1 MSTEWSRPSDTPST
15 EVSSGPASTE
25 TQTPAPSDTPGSTAT
40 VTTDAPTSS
49 SSNPAD
55 QSTSETAPASLTT
68 DSHPSSIAG
77 TTSSVSST
85 ASLPTSTPV
94 APQVDPQVY
103 LDAHNDVRRRARVS
117 DLEWSNDLQGKA
129 QAYANQCQLKHSDG
143 SIGPFGENLAAA
155 TGTFGARRAVA
166 LFVKDKGETDHSA
179 LYYTSH
185 MRVDLAKLSLRDFAF
200 THYTQVIWK
209 STTQLGCGVA
219 LCDNM
224 FSGRAATYHVCLY
237 DPVGN
242 IVGEEEFVSLAL
254 HSFSVTDT
262 PHTCLQTESQLR
274 LMWLFHD

>member
-1 MSTEWSRPSDTPST
+1 M
-15 EVSSGPASTE
+15 
-25 TQTPAPSDTPGSTAT
+25 
-40 VTTDAPTSS
+40 
-49 SSNPAD
+49 
-55 QSTSETAPASLTT
+55 
-68 DSHPSSIAG
+68 
-77 TTSSVSST
+77 
-85 ASLPTSTPV
+85 
-94 APQVDPQVY
+94 Y

-166 LFVKDKGETDHSA
+166 LFVEDK
-179 LYYTSH
+179 
-185 MRVDLAKLSLRDFAF
+185 AKLSLRDFAF

-242 IVGEEEFVSLAL
+242 IVGEEEQNLNF
-254 HSFSVTDT
+254 D
-262 PHTCLQTESQLR
+262 
-274 LMWLFHD
+274 